1 MSLRKSFQNL
11 SKFEKCLWGL
21 SVFVVSLSYFLGTED
36 NILTLFTSILGV
48 TSLIFVAKGD
58 VIGQLI
64 AVLFSIL
71 YAIISY
77 DCRYYGE
84 MITYLFMS
92 APAAILVVI
101 SWIRNPYK
109 GNKQEVTVN
118 YIKFGEVLFLT
129 GLTAVVTTIF
139 YFVLKY
145 FNTAQLAL
153 STFSVTTSF
162 FASYLTFRRNPFY
175 GLAYAANDIVL
186 IGLWV
191 IASIKTPAYI
201 PVILCFVMFLVN
213 DIYGFIN
220 WQRIKKRQ
228 DQ

>member
-1 MSLRKSFQNL
+1 MSLKKSFQNL
-11 SKFEKCLWGL
+11 SKFEKILWGL
-21 SVFVVSLSYFLGTED
+21 SVFVVTLSYILGTED
-36 NILTLFTSILGV
+36 NLLTLFTSILGV

-84 MITYLFMS
+84 MMTYLFMS
-92 APAAILVVI
+92 APAAVLAVI

-109 GNKQEVTVN
+109 GNKQEVTIT
-118 YIKFGEVLFLT
+118 YIKFGEVLFLLLLT
-129 GLTAVVTTIF
+129 GIVTFIF
-139 YFVLKY
+139 YFILKY

-153 STFSVTTSF
+153 STFSVATSF
-162 FASYLTFRRNPFY
+162 FASCLTFRRNPFY
-175 GLAYAANDIVL
+175 GLAYGANDIVL
-186 IGLWV
+186 IVLWV
-191 IASIKTPAYI
+191 IASIKTPSYI
-201 PVILCFVMFLVN
+201 PVVLCFVMFLVN

-228 DQ
+228 EA